1 MSEIKAQQG
10 INSPAKAEAEV
21 VPFPDLLWAWNGFW
35 RLSNS
40 RPVGFNGVLRIP
52 LSEIEA
58 YSRITDFDF
67 SKRQDFLTFVERMD
81 HRYMQWVEE
90 QREIEEAKQKNKSRE
105 KGKARRS
112 R

>member
-1 MSEIKAQQG
+1 LSEVKAQQG

-58 YSRITDFDF
+58 YARLSGFDYGK
-67 SKRQDFLTFVERMD
+67 SQDFLSFVERMD
-81 HRYMQWVEE
+81 HRYMEYVEE

-105 KGKARRS
+105 KGRTRRS